1 MLMLIQ
7 AADTLVMLQAR
18 DGLETASLVAG
29 LVLTTAFVLILVA
42 LVVLLF
48 QLRGI
53 QRTVADLAGRLE
65 KRVDP
70 ILDRG
75 KEVAANVEFISG
87 AIRTDIQR
95 VSDSVRSLSDRL
107 QSASDRMEER
117 IGEFNALMEVVQSEA
132 EDVFIGSTATMRGIR
147 EGARA
152 LGGRGKSRTSDAD
165 EALDALMDEDDDA
178 LLEEAGL
185 PPRDPGS
192 AASETDPAPRP
203 APGGAQA
210 TGNADPGSSA
220 ESGAQGAA
228 GAARRG
234 RG

>member
-1 MLMLIQ
+1 MLMLVQ
-7 AADTLVMLQAR
+7 ATDTLVMLQAR

-42 LVVLLF
+42 LVFLLF

-53 QRTVADLAGRLE
+53 QRTVADLTGRLE

-147 EGARA
+147 AGARA
-152 LGGRGKSRTSDAD
+152 LGGRAKSATTDAD
-165 EALDALMDEDDDA
+165 EALDAMMDEDDDA

-192 AASETDPAPRP
+192 AASETDPAPR
-203 APGGAQA
+203 GAQA
-210 TGNADPGSSA
+210 TGDADPGVSA
-220 ESGAQGAA
+220 ESGAS